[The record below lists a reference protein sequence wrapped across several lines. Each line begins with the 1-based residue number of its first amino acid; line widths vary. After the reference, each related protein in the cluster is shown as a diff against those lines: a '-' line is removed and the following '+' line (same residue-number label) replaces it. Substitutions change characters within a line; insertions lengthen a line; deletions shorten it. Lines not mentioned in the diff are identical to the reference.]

1 MFYVYTYTHMY
12 IVYIDIY
19 IYIHTHIYIYAQL
32 NVVADF
38 DCGSSPTTTQA
49 RLSQWVNPKAD
60 PTELFTL
67 SRAGSRPSPVNIVP
81 KDAAASEP
89 RKVDEPSDNTLGAEA
104 QPIMDSVLIDYK
116 VLDLQSGPSVTKIS
130 QFPVFTPVQ
139 RTNNADLPSGRHHS
153 SPRQLTP

>member
-1 MFYVYTYTHMY
+1 M
-12 IVYIDIY
+12 
-19 IYIHTHIYIYAQL
+19 
-32 NVVADF
+32 
-38 DCGSSPTTTQA
+38 
-49 RLSQWVNPKAD
+49 NPKAD

-81 KDAAASEP
+81 KDAVASEP

-130 QFPVFTPVQ
+130 RFPVFTPVQ
-139 RTNNADLPSGRHHS
+139 RKNNADLPSGRHHS
-153 SPRQLTP
+153 SPRQVCHPSLKALALKSARFTIGGLSSQVRQDCYCMIALCQSPVG